1 MRLVDLLENYI
12 ILKERD
18 RELYYDIKDNVDSY
32 KSFIRENLSYDLI
45 IKEDFIKLE
54 KIPSNPQPFMG
65 IEDFDDK
72 KEYIFFILLLMFL
85 EDKNKEEQFILSNI
99 TEYIQHNYIYEKID
113 WTSFKNRKSLIKV
126 IKLGIEVGIIKKNDG
141 NEDDFSKSES
151 GEVLYETTGI
161 SRYIMRNFNIDI
173 EDINGYKDIL
183 ESSDKYLDKTVK
195 RRNSVYRN
203 LLLSP
208 IVYNEGVDDSDYD
221 YIKKFKGSIT
231 SAFEKNLDWDI
242 HIHKNGAMVALK
254 NSNEVKDTFPSKKGE
269 SSAILII
276 NNKLNKMIVSGK
288 FKIESNDTIILEYE
302 EFKNVLIDIRKECG
316 HGFVKDLRDNS
327 DNVYVEKIK
336 KYMMDFSIIREENNK
351 IIIMP
356 LVSKVVGEY
365 PSDYKGVQN
374 EG

>member
-1 MRLVDLLENYI
+1 MRLVDLIENYI

-18 RELYYDIKDNVDSY
+18 RDLYYDIKDNVDYY
-32 KSFIRENLSYDLI
+32 KSFIIENLSYDLI

-54 KIPSNPQPFMG
+54 KIPSYPQYFMG
-65 IEDFDDK
+65 IKDFDNK

-99 TEYIQHNYIYEKID
+99 TEYIQHNYTYEKID

-151 GEVLYETTGI
+151 GEVLYETTAI
-161 SRYIMRNFNIDI
+161 SRYIMRNFQIDI
-173 EDINGYKDIL
+173 EDINGYEEIL
-183 ESSDKYLDKTVK
+183 ENSNKYIDKTVR

-203 LLLSP
+203 LVLSP
-208 IVYNEGVDDSDYD
+208 IVYNEGIDDSDYD
-221 YIKKFKGSIT
+221 YIKKFKGSII
-231 SAFEKNLDWDI
+231 SAFEKNLEWDI

-269 SSAILII
+269 ASAILII
-276 NNKLNKMIVSGK
+276 NNKLNEMIVSSK

-302 EFKNVLIDIRKECG
+302 EFKNILIDIRKEYG

-327 DNVYVEKIK
+327 DDVFVEKIK
-336 KYMMDFSIIREENNK
+336 KYMMDFSMIREKNNK

-365 PSDYKGVQN
+365 PSDYKGVKN

>member
-18 RELYYDIKDNVDSY
+18 RKLYYDIKDNVDNY

-54 KIPSNPQPFMG
+54 KIPSHPQTFMG
-65 IEDFDDK
+65 INDFDDK

-99 TEYIQHNYIYEKID
+99 TEYIQYNYKYEKID

-126 IKLGIEVGIIKKNDG
+126 IKLGIEIGIIKKNDG
-141 NEDDFSKSES
+141 NEDDFSKRES
-151 GEVLYETTGI
+151 GDVLYETTAI
-161 SRYIMRNFNIDI
+161 SRYIMRNFQIDT
-173 EDINGYKDIL
+173 EDINRYEDIL
-183 ESSDKYLDKTVK
+183 ESYNKYTDKAVR

-203 LLLSP
+203 LTLSP
-208 IVYNEGVDDSDYD
+208 IVYNEGIDDSDYD
-221 YIKKFKGSIT
+221 YIKKFKGSII
-231 SAFEKNLDWDI
+231 SAFEKNLEWDI

-269 SSAILII
+269 CSAILII
-276 NNKLNKMIVSGK
+276 NNKLNEMIVSSK

-302 EFKNVLIDIRKECG
+302 EFKNILIDIRKEYG

-327 DNVYVEKIK
+327 NDVFVEKIK
-336 KYMMDFSIIREENNK
+336 KYMVDFSMIKEVNNK

>member
-12 ILKERD
+12 IFKERD
-18 RELYYDIKDNVDSY
+18 RDLYYDIKDNVENY
-32 KSFIRENLSYDLI
+32 KIFIRENLSYDLI

-54 KIPSNPQPFMG
+54 KIPSHPQPFMG
-65 IEDFDDK
+65 IKDFDDN

-141 NEDDFSKSES
+141 NEDDFSKSETV
-151 GEVLYETTGI
+151 EVLYETTGI
-161 SRYIMRNFNIDI
+161 SRYIMRNFNIDL
-173 EDINGYKDIL
+173 EDINGYQDIL
-183 ESSDKYLDKTVK
+183 ESSNKYIDKTAR

-208 IVYNEGVDDSDYD
+208 IVYNEGVDDEDYD
-221 YIKKFKGSIT
+221 YIKKFKGSIIST
-231 SAFEKNLDWDI
+231 FEKNLDWDI

-254 NSNEVKDTFPSKKGE
+254 NSNEVRDTFPSKKGE

-276 NNKLNKMIVSGK
+276 NNKLNELIISGK

-302 EFKNVLIDIRKECG
+302 EFKNMLIDIRKENG

-336 KYMMDFSIIREENNK
+336 KYMMDFSMIKEETNK